1 MSWITDV
8 IKNIFQNLLQNP
20 VLWRLCKNM
29 LDKHLLMMDQ
39 VLDTAAIQ
47 NVGLKLEIFNYFW
60 FVGS

>member
-1 MSWITDV
+1 
-8 IKNIFQNLLQNP
+8 
-20 VLWRLCKNM
+20 
-29 LDKHLLMMDQ
+29 MMDQ